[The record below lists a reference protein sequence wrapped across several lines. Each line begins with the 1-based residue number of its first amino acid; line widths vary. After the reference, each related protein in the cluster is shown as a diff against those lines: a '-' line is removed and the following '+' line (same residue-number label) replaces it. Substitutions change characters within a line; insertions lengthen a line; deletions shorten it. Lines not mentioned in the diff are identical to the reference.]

1 MTTLY
6 SGSLLPLAVLI
17 WPLLLGLGP
26 AIPRW
31 RNRALLVLPL
41 APLPALAHAL
51 AGAPGILSVPD
62 LVLGVHLAP
71 VPGAALF
78 LGMTALVWI
87 IAGLHAALTLPA
99 GPQAGIL
106 TGFWCLTLAGNLGVF
121 LAGDVV
127 TFYLAFAAVSLAAWF
142 LVVHNRTQKA
152 LAAGKLYITLAVLGE
167 AALLIGLMIGA
178 AAAEDLQI
186 ASVRDALPDAPLG
199 VFGIAALI
207 VGFGIKAGMVPL
219 HLWLPVAHPAAPVPG
234 SAVLSGAIVKAGLIG
249 MILFIPVASGWGT
262 ALILA
267 GLVGSFGA
275 ALWGL
280 TQRNPKS
287 VLAYSTVS
295 QMGLMLALVGAG
307 SGNVAYYA
315 LHHGLAKAGLFL
327 CVGAVAAAG
336 TARARLLTISVAG
349 ILALSVS
356 GFPLSGGALAKLA
369 GKDGLPPGLELAL
382 TLSSITT
389 TLVLGWFMLRLAQ
402 HDTKPGHQPVWPH
415 LFAGTAL
422 LAALALVVPWAL
434 WGNMTGFQGNYPLRP
449 ENILAALWPVT
460 LGLAAVMVVRGRAVP
475 SYPPGDMLALLEMLW
490 TRPMQFRKEP
500 SRLRHNFT
508 KGHRRAALRILLRFR
523 RADDFL
529 QPWPHAGLLLTAAA
543 LAFTLL
549 LVGLPVQVFDP

>member
-6 SGSLLPLAVLI
+6 SGSLLPLAVLV
-17 WPLLLGLGP
+17 WPLLLGLVP

-31 RNRALLVLPL
+31 RNRALLALPL
-41 APLPALAHAL
+41 APLPALGYAL
-51 AGAPGILSVPD
+51 AGAPGALFVPD
-62 LVLGVHLAP
+62 LVLGVYLAP

-87 IAGLHAALTLPA
+87 VAGMHAALTLPP

-142 LVVHNRTQKA
+142 LVVHERTPQA

-167 AALLIGLMIGA
+167 AALLIGLMIGV

-199 VFGIAALI
+199 AFAIAAL
-207 VGFGIKAGMVPL
+207 VAGFGIKAGMVPL

-249 MILFIPVASGWGT
+249 MILFIPVASGWGS
-262 ALILA
+262 ALIMA
-267 GLVGSFGA
+267 GLVGCFGA

-280 TQRNPKS
+280 TQRNPKA

-336 TARARLLTISVAG
+336 TARARLLSMGVAG
-349 ILALSVS
+349 IVALSVA
-356 GFPLSGGALAKLA
+356 GFPLSGGALVKLA
-369 GKDGLPPGLELAL
+369 GKDGIASGLALGL
-382 TLSSITT
+382 TLSSIST

-402 HDTKPGHQPVWPH
+402 QDAKPDHQPVWPH
-415 LFAGTAL
+415 LFAGTATL
-422 LAALALVVPWAL
+422 GALALVVPWAL
-434 WGNMTGFQGNYPLRP
+434 WGNVTGFQGSYPLWP
-449 ENILAALWPVT
+449 EHVLAALWPIM
-460 LGLAAVMVVRGRAVP
+460 LGLGAVLVVRGRALP
-475 SYPPGDMLALLEMLW
+475 SHPPGDVLALLELLW
-490 TRPMQFRKEP
+490 VREVQVLKDP
-500 SRLRHNFT
+500 SRLRQNAT
-508 KGHRRAALRILLRFR
+508 KGHRRAALRFLLRSR
-523 RADDFL
+523 RADKVL
-529 QPWPHAGLLLTAAA
+529 QSWPRAGFLLTAVA
-543 LAFTLL
+543 LAFALL
-549 LVGLPVQVFDP
+549 IGLAD